1 MGGSYLENIIE
12 TITMAIIKKGTDVVK
27 NEIQTGE
34 IDFMHIFEE
43 SLSNTMTSTKK
54 KFRILRD
61 GLLLYCIKK
70 NIINPRTKK
79 TSEKTQVTSSL
90 IDFSACKKI
99 IQSNKNLAK
108 QYLTEI
114 MYLIKKI
121 LDNKNL

>member
-99 IQSNKNLAK
+99 IQSNNNITK